1 MGLQSA
7 QQEVPMQ
14 VYIGIDWSQSKHDVA
29 FMNGAGAVVIQESIP
44 HSGKGFEKLEC
55 LRRRAG
61 LPATDCVVGMETA
74 HNLLIDFLWSR
85 NYTQVFVIPPN
96 VVKGSRYRYRQSGA
110 RDDPSDAKVL
120 ADILRTDR
128 GRLQPWHP
136 DTPLTCQIRAKISLT
151 CFLTRDIVAL
161 SNRLHASLLRY
172 YPAAANVF
180 SSLRTR
186 IALEFIRA
194 YPQPEAASQLSFAQ
208 FSTFARAHGYHR
220 PKDLPACFAR
230 LQADCPIALP
240 QTVLAYQEEAP
251 FLAGR
256 LLETLQAKEELL
268 KSIHALFQ
276 QHPDAQLFSS
286 LPGTGRFLAP
296 ALLAKFGDDR
306 LRFPAPVSIQALA
319 GTCPVTDSSGK
330 HKAIYFRRACDHEF
344 RQIAQQWAIA
354 ATWHSPW
361 ARRYFE
367 QVLLRCHSQSQAYRS
382 LGNRLLA
389 VAWKLWQTGQVYDEA
404 YHWQQCIQRSQPKQP
419 S

>member
-1 MGLQSA
+1 
-7 QQEVPMQ
+7 MQ

-29 FMNGAGAVVIQESIP
+29 FMNEAGAVVIQESIP
-44 HSGKGFEKLEC
+44 HSEKGFEKLEW

-61 LPATDCVVGMETA
+61 LQPTDCVVGMETA

-85 NYTQVFVIPPN
+85 NYTHVYVVPPN
-96 VVKGSRYRYRQSGA
+96 VVKGSRSRYRQSGA
-110 RDDPSDAKVL
+110 RDDPSDARVL

-136 DTPLTCQIRAKISLT
+136 DSPLTCQIRAKISLT
-151 CFLTRDIVAL
+151 CFLTREIVAL
-161 SNRLHASLLRY
+161 SNRLRASLLRY
-172 YPAAANVF
+172 HPAAAHAF
-180 SSLRTR
+180 SSLRTH

-194 YPQPEAASQLSFAQ
+194 FSDPEATSRLTFDQ
-208 FSTFARAHGYHR
+208 FSAFARAHGYHR

-230 LQADCPIALP
+230 LQADHPVALP

-251 FLAGR
+251 LLAAR
-256 LLETLQAKEELL
+256 LLEALQTKQALL
-268 KSIHALFQ
+268 KNIDSLFQ
-276 QHPDAQLFSS
+276 QHPDAELFSS
-286 LPGTGRFLAP
+286 LPGAGRFLAP

-306 LRFPAPVSIQALA
+306 QRFPTPASIQALA

-330 HKAIYFRRACDHEF
+330 YKAIYFRRACDHEF

-367 QVLLRCHSQSQAYRS
+367 QVHSRCHSQSQAYRS
-382 LGNRLLA
+382 LANRLLA
-389 VAWKLWQTGQVYDEA
+389 VAWKLWQTGKPYDET
-404 YHWQQCIQRSQPKQP
+404 YHWQQCIQRSQPKQ
-419 S
+419 SD